1 MAYLSNSDIESLLGE
16 TATIELTDDSGVGT
30 INADVVTAAR
40 IGAEGEANSYFATR
54 YRVPI
59 DTTGEPDVAAVIRSF
74 TLDLAIYRLHSRKPP
89 IPEDI
94 IRRRQEAIT
103 WLTNVAIG
111 RVRLPSVVALNDDD
125 PSNPPGNPAGPTRV
139 MTRESLED
147 V

>member
-1 MAYLSNSDIESLLGE
+1 MAYVSNTDIESLLGE
-16 TATIELTDDSGVGT
+16 TATIELTDDTGAGAV
-30 INADVVTAAR
+30 NAEVVTAAR

-94 IRRRQEAIT
+94 VRRRQEAIT
-103 WLTNVAIG
+103 WLTNVASG
-111 RVRLPSVVALNDDD
+111 RVRLPSVLALNDDD
-125 PSNPPGNPAGPTRV
+125 SSRPPGNPAGPARV
-139 MTRESLED
+139 MTRDSLED
-147 V
+147 I